1 MHKARKIITAIV
13 TSAILG
19 TTVLPVATAH
29 AQQGPRG
36 FYGYERGDDYRDRD
50 FRRWRDRPAET
61 RRRRAARR
69 EAARERRRARLARRE
84 FFEERPRRLRPRR
97 VQPAPRYVAPDY
109 AAIRKRKRKKR
120 LRKFIAIGAGLLGLA
135 IIAGAASKRHR

>member
-1 MHKARKIITAIV
+1 MQSARKFITAIV
-13 TSAILG
+13 TTAILG
-19 TTVLPVATAH
+19 TTVLPVATAQ

-36 FYGYERGDDYRDRD
+36 LYAFERDDYRPDRGI
-50 FRRWRDRPAET
+50 RRWRERTGEA
-61 RRRRAARR
+61 RRRRARGGPQ
-69 EAARERRRARLARRE
+69 AREWRRSRLARRD
-84 FFEERPRRLRPRR
+84 FFEDRPRR
-97 VQPAPRYVAPDY
+97 VRRAPQYVAPDY